1 MYKTLEI
8 NGNEYRLEFT
18 IEASFYADCTTSLMQ
33 LLTNMEEA
41 ENAKDVKKVFTE
53 IANIPQVALTLFYA
67 GLMEYHGIEGDGSV
81 TDKATAKQLVKQLMK
96 EHSDDELSTF
106 DGILSMCIEQMSE
119 DGFFKRVGL
128 EGILAQ
134 AQPKTTKKRQPKVPQ
149 DHKSK
154 VTKITAE

>member
-33 LLTNMEEA
+33 LLTNMDEA
-41 ENAKDVKKVFTE
+41 QSKKDLKKVFDE

-67 GLMEYHGIEGDGSV
+67 GLMEYHGIDGDGSV
-81 TDKATAKQLVKQLMK
+81 PNKATAKQLVKQLMK
-96 EHSDDELSTF
+96 EHTEDELGTF
-106 DGILSMCIEQMSE
+106 DGILSMCIEQMAE
-119 DGFFKRVGL
+119 DGFFKKVGL
-128 EGILAQ
+128 EGILEQ
-134 AQPKTTKKRQPKVPQ
+134 AQPKTTRKRQPKTPQ